1 VCVACNRLDTK
12 RRAHREPS
20 APAGVTTSGLKL
32 APLEQM
38 WPLMPVGGNW
48 NVALKVHPVVQDA
61 YNFDRAPGR
70 CAVNEEVTSTTTV
83 PRNVERAKT
92 GHDLVA
98 GLRPRNIGP
107 SASSPIA

>member
-1 VCVACNRLDTK
+1 
-12 RRAHREPS
+12 
-20 APAGVTTSGLKL
+20 
-32 APLEQM
+32 
-38 WPLMPVGGNW
+38 MPVGSNW